1 MSFPNRIYGDFGAEK
16 VTNTTKKRALGTILE
31 LPDGREFKYV
41 LNGSGAITSG
51 KLTSSAAMIGNHDM
65 DLTTAAASVGDTSI
79 TVTLGA
85 TAATKDQYA
94 DGYIYTNDNT
104 TTSDRGEGQIYRIAS
119 NPAADGSAT
128 LAGTLAANDPVAVA
142 CTATTLSGLVVNPY
156 SGIVVSPTTVTNR
169 TLGVTATDI
178 AANAYGFVQTKGLAS
193 VLVSGTVVAGE
204 PLRVAGATTAGAAM
218 ALDRDGSGEN
228 EQEIGVVHNVVAV
241 TTDYCLAF
249 LNID

>member
-16 VTNTTKKRALGTILE
+16 VTNTTKKRSLGTILE

-79 TVTLGA
+79 TVTLGG

-94 DGYIYTNDNT
+94 DGYIYTNDGT
-104 TTSDRGEGQIYRIAS
+104 GQGQIYRIAS
-119 NPAADGSAT
+119 NPAADSSAT
-128 LAGTLAANDPVAVA
+128 LAVTLASNDAVSVALDS
-142 CTATTLSGLVVNPY
+142 TTESGLAVNPY

>member
-16 VTNTTKKRALGTILE
+16 VTNTTKKRSLGTILE

-79 TVTLGA
+79 TVTLGG

-94 DGYIYTNDNT
+94 DGYIYTNDGT
-104 TTSDRGEGQIYRIAS
+104 GQGQIYRIAS
-119 NPAADGSAT
+119 NPAADSSAT
-128 LAGTLAANDPVAVA
+128 LAVTLASNDAVSVALDS
-142 CTATTLSGLVVNPY
+142 TTESGWAVNPY

-241 TTDYCLAF
+241 STDYCLAF

>member
-1 MSFPNRIYGDFGAEK
+1 MSFPNRIYGDFGSEK

-79 TVTLGA
+79 TVTLGG

-94 DGYIYTNDNT
+94 DGYIYTNDGT
-104 TTSDRGEGQIYRIAS
+104 GEGQIYRIAS
-119 NPAADGSAT
+119 NPAADSSAT
-128 LAGTLAANDPVAVA
+128 LAVTLASNDAVSVALDS
-142 CTATTLSGLVVNPY
+142 TTESGLAVNPY
-156 SGIVVSPTTVTNR
+156 SGIVVSPTSVTNR

-241 TTDYCLAF
+241 STDYCLAF

>member
-16 VTNTTKKRALGTILE
+16 VTNTTKKRALGTILA
-31 LPDGREFKYV
+31 LPDGREFRYV
-41 LNGSGAITSG
+41 LNGASEITSG
-51 KLTSSAAMIGNHDM
+51 KLASSAAMIGNHDM
-65 DLTTAAASVGDTSI
+65 DLPTAAASVGDTSI

-119 NPAADGSAT
+119 NPAADGSASLTVT
-128 LAGTLAANDPVAVA
+128 LASNDPVAVA

-156 SGIVVSPTTVTNR
+156 SGIVVQPTSITNR
-169 TLGVTATDI
+169 CLGVTATDI

-193 VLVSGTVVAGE
+193 VLIQGTVVVGE
-204 PLRVAGATTAGAAM
+204 PVRASGASNAGAATG
-218 ALDRDGSGEN
+218 LNRDGTDEN
-228 EQEIGVVHNVVAV
+228 EQVIGTLHNVVAV
-241 TTDYCLAF
+241 STDYGLVH

>member
-16 VTNTTKKRALGTILE
+16 VTNTTKKRSLGTILE

-51 KLTSSAAMIGNHDM
+51 KLASSAAMIGNHDM

-79 TVTLGA
+79 TVTLGG

-94 DGYIYTNDNT
+94 DGYIYTNDGT
-104 TTSDRGEGQIYRIAS
+104 GEGQIYRIAS
-119 NPAADGSAT
+119 NPAADSSAT
-128 LAGTLAANDPVAVA
+128 LAVTLASNDAVSVALDS
-142 CTATTLSGLVVNPY
+142 TTESGLAVNPY
-156 SGIVVSPTTVTNR
+156 SGIVVSPTSVTNR

>member
-31 LPDGREFKYV
+31 LPDGREFKYA
-41 LNGSGAITSG
+41 LNGGSAISSG
-51 KLTSSAAMIGNHDM
+51 KLASSAAMIGNHDM

-94 DGYIYTNDNT
+94 DGYIYTNDGT
-104 TTSDRGEGQIYRIAS
+104 GQGQVYRIAS

-128 LAGTLAANDPVAVA
+128 LAVTLASNDPVSVA
-142 CTATTLSGLVVNPY
+142 LDSTTESGLAVNPY
-156 SGIVVSPTTVTNR
+156 SGIVVSPTSVTNR

-193 VLVSGTVVAGE
+193 VLVSGTVVAGQ
-204 PLRVAGATTAGAAM
+204 PLRVAGATLAGAAQP
-218 ALDRDGSGEN
+218 LNRDGTDEN
-228 EQEIGVVHNVVAV
+228 EQFIGVVHNVVAAN
-241 TTDYCLAF
+241 TDNCLAF

>member
-16 VTNTTKKRALGTILE
+16 TTNTTKKRALGTILE

-79 TVTLGA
+79 TVTLGG

-94 DGYIYTNDNT
+94 DGYIYTNDGT
-104 TTSDRGEGQIYRIAS
+104 GEGQIYRIAS
-119 NPAADGSAT
+119 NPAADSSAT
-128 LAGTLAANDPVAVA
+128 LAVTLASNDPVNVA
-142 CTATTLSGLVVNPY
+142 LDSTTLSGLAVNPY
-156 SGIVVSPTTVTNR
+156 SGIVVSPTSITNR

>member
-16 VTNTTKKRALGTILE
+16 TTNTTKKRALGTILE

-79 TVTLGA
+79 TVTLGG

-94 DGYIYTNDNT
+94 DGYIYTNDGT
-104 TTSDRGEGQIYRIAS
+104 GQGQIYRIAS

-128 LAGTLAANDPVAVA
+128 LAVTLAANDPVAVA

>member
-16 VTNTTKKRALGTILE
+16 TTNTTKKRALGTILE

-79 TVTLGA
+79 TVTLGG

-94 DGYIYTNDNT
+94 DGYIYTNDGT
-104 TTSDRGEGQIYRIAS
+104 GEGQIYRIAS
-119 NPAADGSAT
+119 NPAADSSAT
-128 LAGTLAANDPVAVA
+128 LAVTLASNDPVNVA
-142 CTATTLSGLVVNPY
+142 LDSTTLSGLAVNPY
-156 SGIVVSPTTVTNR
+156 SGIVVSPTSVTNR

-241 TTDYCLAF
+241 STDYCLAF

>member
-16 VTNTTKKRALGTILE
+16 VTNTTKKRSLGTILE

-79 TVTLGA
+79 TVTLGG

-94 DGYIYTNDNT
+94 DGYIYTNDGT
-104 TTSDRGEGQIYRIAS
+104 GQGQIYRIAS
-119 NPAADGSAT
+119 NPAADSSAT
-128 LAGTLAANDPVAVA
+128 LAVTLASNDAVSVALDS
-142 CTATTLSGLVVNPY
+142 TTESGLAVNPY
-156 SGIVVSPTTVTNR
+156 SGIVVSPTSITNR

-178 AANAYGFVQTKGLAS
+178 AANAYGFVQTKGLAN

-218 ALDRDGSGEN
+218 ALDRDGSGDN

-241 TTDYCLAF
+241 STDYCLAF